1 MRKCKEMGTNM
12 QAKVFQEIVCGRK
25 GVVGKEDA
33 NVFLNCCG
41 ANRDG
46 SKKHTLGQVPH
57 VSTGMDELV
66 KAWAARGL
74 RQSSVSSTPLQ
85 LA

>member
-33 NVFLNCCG
+33 NVSLNCCG
-41 ANRDG
+41 ANNRDG

-57 VSTGMDELV
+57 VSTGLDELV

-74 RQSSVSSTPLQ
+74 RQSSVSSTPLH
-85 LA
+85 